1 MKTWNDYKEYV
12 KKTDS
17 VAKADIE
24 EAERIGT
31 IADEIKLGV
40 QQAIRYEK
48 GDLAAKTTVLSSLSE
63 GTAIPKES
71 NPTG

>member
-1 MKTWNDYKEYV
+1 MLNIV
-12 KKTDS
+12 
-17 VAKADIE
+17 
-24 EAERIGT
+24 
-31 IADEIKLGV
+31 DEIKLGV